1 MSQNGFE
8 ALNVIKT
15 PVWLISPV
23 SEEIVFANVV
33 ATQLM
38 GDKTLDQLRKGIYSA
53 NAQALLSMYVPE
65 LKTEQEI
72 VEIWTIR
79 SRDGLDTPLSC
90 RLSLAR
96 YAPWGDVIVF
106 EGIAQHILSGLKASR
121 SATYRRKKQGFYARF
136 FQTNSAP
143 MLLIDPARD
152 GQIVDANLAALNFYG
167 YSHDGMCSKHT
178 WEINTLGRDVM
189 PIMTA
194 IAALPGGHKPLNF
207 VHRLADGSTR
217 HVQTYAGPIEIYGD
231 KLMLCIIHDITE
243 QKRLEQELEHA
254 ALRDSMTGLLN
265 RRQFYAITDA
275 NNLNNRPAQQQLGLL
290 LVDTDHFKNINDLF
304 GHLKGDEVLIAL
316 SRTLEACSRENDM
329 VFRWGGEEFVI
340 LLPHTSLDTALQI
353 AESIR
358 AAVARIT
365 IPGLPRFT
373 VSIGVARHNP
383 GETIDELFK
392 RVDDAL
398 YRAKN
403 DGRNKVLAA

>member
-8 ALNVIKT
+8 GLNVIKT
-15 PVWLISPV
+15 PVWLISPA
-23 SEEIVFANVV
+23 SEAIVFANVA

-38 GDKTLDQLRKGIYSA
+38 GEKTLDQLRKGTYSA
-53 NAQALLSMYVPE
+53 NAQTLLSMYVPE
-65 LKTEQEI
+65 LKTGQEI
-72 VEIWTIR
+72 VEIWTV
-79 SRDGLDTPLSC
+79 SQDGQDAALSC

-96 YAPWGDVIVF
+96 YAPWGDVLVF
-106 EGIAQHILSGLKASR
+106 EGIAQHMLSGLKASR

-167 YSHDGMCSKHT
+167 YSHEGMCSKHT
-178 WEINTLGRDVM
+178 WEINALGRDVL
-189 PIMTA
+189 PIMAA

-265 RRQFYAITDA
+265 RRQFYAMTD
-275 NNLNNRPAQQQLGLL
+275 LNNPNHLPAQQHFSLL
-290 LVDTDHFKNINDLF
+290 LVDTDRFKNINDLF

-316 SRTLEACSRENDM
+316 SRTLEACSRENDL

-340 LLPHTSLDTALQI
+340 LLPQTALDTALQI

-373 VSIGVARHNP
+373 VSIGVARHNQ

>member
-33 ATQLM
+33 AMQLM

-265 RRQFYAITDA
+265 RRQFYAITDP
-275 NNLNNRPAQQQLGLL
+275 NNLNNRPAQQQFSLL
-290 LVDTDHFKNINDLF
+290 LVDPDHFNDLF

>member
-1 MSQNGFE
+1 MSQNGFD

-15 PVWLISPV
+15 PVWLISAV
-23 SEEIVFANVV
+23 SEQIIFANVAAAQV
-33 ATQLM
+33 M
-38 GDKTLDQLRKGIYSA
+38 GNKTLNDLRKGIYSA
-53 NAQALLSMYVPE
+53 SAQSVLSMYVSE

-72 VEIWTIR
+72 VEIWTIN
-79 SRDGLDTPLSC
+79 RDGQDAPLSC
-90 RLSLAR
+90 RLSLAH
-96 YAPWGDVIVF
+96 YAPYGNVIVF
-106 EGIAQHILSGLKASR
+106 EGISSQIVSGLKASR

-136 FQTNSAP
+136 FLTNSAP

-167 YSHDGMCSKHT
+167 YSHDEMCSKHT

-189 PIMTA
+189 PIMTE

-217 HVQTYAGPIEIYGD
+217 HVQTYAGPLEIYGD

-254 ALRDSMTGLLN
+254 ASRDAMTGLLN
-265 RRQFYAITDA
+265 RRQFYTLIDQTSQ
-275 NNLNNRPAQQQLGLL
+275 NHLPAQQQFSLL

-316 SRTLEACSRENDM
+316 SRTLEACGREEDL

-340 LLPHTSLDTALQI
+340 LLPRTSLETALLI

-358 AAVARIT
+358 SAVSRIT

-373 VSIGVARHNP
+373 VSIGVARHTP
-383 GETIDELFK
+383 GESIDDLFK

>member
-1 MSQNGFE
+1 MSQPCFD

-23 SEEIVFANVV
+23 SEQIIFANVA
-33 ATQLM
+33 ATQVM
-38 GDKTLDQLRKGIYSA
+38 GDKTLNDLRKGIYSA
-53 NAQALLSMYVPE
+53 SAQTLLSMYVPE

-72 VEIWTIR
+72 VEIWTI
-79 SRDGLDTPLSC
+79 SREGQDTALSC
-90 RLSLAR
+90 RLSLAH
-96 YAPWGDVIVF
+96 YAPWGNVMVF
-106 EGIAQHILSGLKASR
+106 EGIAPQILSGLKASR

-136 FQTNSAP
+136 FLTNSAP

-167 YSHDGMCSKHT
+167 YSHDDMCSKHT

-265 RRQFYAITDA
+265 RRQFYAITDQS
-275 NNLNNRPAQQQLGLL
+275 NLNKLPAQQQFSLL

-316 SRTLEACSRENDM
+316 SRTLEACSREGDM

-340 LLPHTSLDTALQI
+340 LLPRTSLDTAMQI
-353 AESIR
+353 AESVR

-373 VSIGVARHNP
+373 VSIGVARHDQ
-383 GETIDELFK
+383 GESIDELFK

-403 DGRNKVLAA
+403 NGRNKVLAA

>member
-15 PVWLISPV
+15 PVWLISPA
-23 SEEIVFANVV
+23 SETIVFANVT

-38 GDKTLDQLRKGIYSA
+38 GEKTLDQLRKGLYSA
-53 NAQALLSMYVPE
+53 NAQHLLSMYVPE
-65 LKTEQEI
+65 LKTGQEI
-72 VEIWTIR
+72 VEIWTI
-79 SRDGLDTPLSC
+79 SRDGQDTPLSC
-90 RLSLAR
+90 RLSLAH

-152 GQIVDANLAALNFYG
+152 GQIVDANLAALYFYG
-167 YSHDGMCSKHT
+167 YSHDDMCSKHT
-178 WEINTLGRDVM
+178 WEINTLGRDVL

-265 RRQFYAITDA
+265 RRQFYAITDPK
-275 NNLNNRPAQQQLGLL
+275 NLNHLPAQQQFSLL
-290 LVDTDHFKNINDLF
+290 LVDTDRFKNINDLF

-316 SRTLEACSRENDM
+316 SRTLEACSRENDL

-340 LLPHTSLDTALQI
+340 LLPHTPLDIALQI

-373 VSIGVARHNP
+373 VSIGVARHNQ